1 MITNTADSLIGI
13 KNGQILM
20 SNSHWG
26 TTYVQV
32 MDRATNEWGTYLEC
46 VVLGEDGGQI
56 VKVHSV
62 GQADMRGVGFKVMTE
77 AEIAFML
84 EWQ

>member
-26 TTYVQV
+26 ATYVQV

-46 VVLGEDGGQI
+46 VVLGKDGGEI

-62 GQADMRGVGFKVMTE
+62 GKADMLGVGFKVMTE